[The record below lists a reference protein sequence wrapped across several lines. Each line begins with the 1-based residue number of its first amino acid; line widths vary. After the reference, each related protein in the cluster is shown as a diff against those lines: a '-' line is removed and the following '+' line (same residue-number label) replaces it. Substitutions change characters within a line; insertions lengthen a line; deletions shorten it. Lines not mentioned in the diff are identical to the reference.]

1 MDATNIV
8 LFIASF
14 ALILIGCEFFTNAV
28 EWLGKKL
35 NLAEGAV
42 GSVLAAIGT
51 ALPETLVPLIAI
63 LFVGGAAGEEIG
75 VGAILGS
82 PFMLA
87 TLALFVTG
95 IAVLLYRRRRKRVS
109 LAIDGGLIRRD
120 LKFFLVAYTIAALTA
135 FVPEEY
141 DWVRWIVGCSL
152 IPLYVYY
159 TWVTLRTGESCAECD
174 REDLY
179 LHRAWDRLNG
189 RGPSR
194 SPDPITSN
202 DDEGRKDDSEEAH
215 EVEPG
220 LPLVL
225 MQLFLG
231 LAGIIIGAVTF
242 VDQVEALA
250 AVAGISATILALIIA
265 PIATELP
272 EMFNSYLWVKGG
284 KDTYAIG
291 NITGAMVFQS
301 CFPVTI
307 GILLTSWH
315 IDLSE
320 PTGVLMAISILIALM
335 SASILYLR
343 ATATELKPSALL
355 LAGAFYVVFIA
366 LVLILT

>member
-1 MDATNIV
+1 M
-8 LFIASF
+8 
-14 ALILIGCEFFTNAV
+14 
-28 EWLGKKL
+28 
-35 NLAEGAV
+35 
-42 GSVLAAIGT
+42 
-51 ALPETLVPLIAI
+51 IAI

-95 IAVLLYRRRRKRVS
+95 LAVLLYRRRRKRGS
-109 LAIDGGLIRRD
+109 LSIDGRLIRRD

-159 TWVTLRTGESCAECD
+159 TWVTLRTGESCAESDCK
-174 REDLY
+174 DLY
-179 LHRAWDRLNG
+179 LHQGWDRLNG
-189 RGPSR
+189 KGPSKSR
-194 SPDPITSN
+194 APNSAN
-202 DDEGRKDDSEEAH
+202 DNEDRTNNEQREAVH
-215 EVEPG
+215 QDGPN

-225 MQLFLG
+225 IQLFMG
-231 LAGIIIGAVTF
+231 LTGIIIGAIIF

-307 GILLTSWH
+307 GVSAHFMAHRPERTYRGAHGRQHPHRAIIGKHHVPPRHRHRAEAFGIAPGRGLLCGVHRLGADPNLRVKNDWDDS
-315 IDLSE
+315 
-320 PTGVLMAISILIALM
+320 TGIHRRGPI
-335 SASILYLR
+335 
-343 ATATELKPSALL
+343 
-355 LAGAFYVVFIA
+355 
-366 LVLILT
+366 

>member
-1 MDATNIV
+1 
-8 LFIASF
+8 
-14 ALILIGCEFFTNAV
+14 
-28 EWLGKKL
+28 
-35 NLAEGAV
+35 
-42 GSVLAAIGT
+42 
-51 ALPETLVPLIAI
+51 
-63 LFVGGAAGEEIG
+63 
-75 VGAILGS
+75 
-82 PFMLA
+82 
-87 TLALFVTG
+87 
-95 IAVLLYRRRRKRVS
+95 
-109 LAIDGGLIRRD
+109 
-120 LKFFLVAYTIAALTA
+120 
-135 FVPEEY
+135 
-141 DWVRWIVGCSL
+141 
-152 IPLYVYY
+152 
-159 TWVTLRTGESCAECD
+159 
-174 REDLY
+174 
-179 LHRAWDRLNG
+179 
-189 RGPSR
+189 
-194 SPDPITSN
+194 
-202 DDEGRKDDSEEAH
+202 
-215 EVEPG
+215 
-220 LPLVL
+220 

-315 IDLSE
+315 IDLSD

-335 SASILYLR
+335 SASVLYLR